1 MRILTDGNGK
11 TEISNS
17 FSLGNNHGNTDG
29 GDIDAASCR
38 LTFADPGFLAGR
50 AVRRAY
56 TQRGRYA

>member
-17 FSLGNNHGNTDG
+17 FSPGNTDGNTDG
-29 GDIDAASCR
+29 GDTDAASCI
-38 LTFADPGFLAGR
+38 LTFAEPEFLAGH
-50 AVRRAY
+50 AIQRAY